1 MGMKQRLG
9 IAMALLGEP
18 ELLILD
24 EPTNGLDP
32 IGIEELR
39 ELIRS
44 FPEQGITVILS
55 SHILSEVQLL
65 ADKVGIISGGILG
78 YEGALKQGDNLEDL
92 FMNVVRKTRKQVK
105 SMVNIIK
112 AEHQKAK
119 RTMRKKFI
127 WGFPLLTFVMAFIF
141 TLGMTNAYAES
152 VWNWWYTL
160 LLPGMIAL
168 FCYLSVAQEKKIKY
182 YHLMTIPTDR
192 RKLLLG
198 KIIYIGYMILFSNV
212 IVFAGATLGGF
223 LLTTHVPVKGAL
235 IAVLFLTVSE
245 LWEIPVALFLS
256 ERFGM
261 IVNLFVCLFITV
273 SGVVISQ
280 TRIWY
285 VLVSAIPMRM
295 MCPLLHVLPNGL
307 AAEAGNPL
315 LDTGVIVPGMCLSII
330 WFVFVT
336 VLFLKWFERR
346 EVK

>member
-1 MGMKQRLG
+1 
-9 IAMALLGEP
+9 
-18 ELLILD
+18 
-24 EPTNGLDP
+24 
-32 IGIEELR
+32 
-39 ELIRS
+39 
-44 FPEQGITVILS
+44 
-55 SHILSEVQLL
+55 
-65 ADKVGIISGGILG
+65 
-78 YEGALKQGDNLEDL
+78 
-92 FMNVVRKTRKQVK
+92 
-105 SMVNIIK
+105 
-112 AEHQKAK
+112 
-119 RTMRKKFI
+119 MRKKFI

-223 LLTTHVPVKGAL
+223 LLTTHVPVGGAL

-285 VLVSAIPMRM
+285 VLVSAVPMRM
-295 MCPLLHVLPNGL
+295 MCVASCFTKWTCRRSRESSFGYGSHCSGNVSLNHLVCFCNG
-307 AAEAGNPL
+307 
-315 LDTGVIVPGMCLSII
+315 S
-330 WFVFVT
+330 VFEMV
-336 VLFLKWFERR
+336 
-346 EVK
+346 

>member
-1 MGMKQRLG
+1 MLM
-9 IAMALLGEP
+9 
-18 ELLILD
+18 
-24 EPTNGLDP
+24 
-32 IGIEELR
+32 
-39 ELIRS
+39 
-44 FPEQGITVILS
+44 
-55 SHILSEVQLL
+55 
-65 ADKVGIISGGILG
+65 
-78 YEGALKQGDNLEDL
+78 
-92 FMNVVRKTRKQVK
+92 
-105 SMVNIIK
+105 
-112 AEHQKAK
+112 QK
-119 RTMRKKFI
+119 
-127 WGFPLLTFVMAFIF
+127 
-141 TLGMTNAYAES
+141 S

-198 KIIYIGYMILFSNV
+198 KIIYIGNMILFSNV

-261 IVNLFVCLFITV
+261 IVNLFVCLFIA
-273 SGVVISQ
+273 SQ
-280 TRIWY
+280 RCGNITNQN
-285 VLVSAIPMRM
+285 LVCTCFCNPYANDVPVASCFA
-295 MCPLLHVLPNGL
+295 NGL

>member
-1 MGMKQRLG
+1 
-9 IAMALLGEP
+9 
-18 ELLILD
+18 
-24 EPTNGLDP
+24 
-32 IGIEELR
+32 
-39 ELIRS
+39 
-44 FPEQGITVILS
+44 
-55 SHILSEVQLL
+55 
-65 ADKVGIISGGILG
+65 
-78 YEGALKQGDNLEDL
+78 
-92 FMNVVRKTRKQVK
+92 
-105 SMVNIIK
+105 MVNIIK

-223 LLTTHVPVKGAL
+223 LLTTHVPVGGAL

-295 MCPLLHVLPNGL
+295 MCPLLHVLFYQMDLPQKQGIL
-307 AAEAGNPL
+307 FWIRESLFRECVSQSSG
-315 LDTGVIVPGMCLSII
+315 
-330 WFVFVT
+330 
-336 VLFLKWFERR
+336 LFL
-346 EVK
+346 

>member
-1 MGMKQRLG
+1 
-9 IAMALLGEP
+9 
-18 ELLILD
+18 
-24 EPTNGLDP
+24 
-32 IGIEELR
+32 
-39 ELIRS
+39 
-44 FPEQGITVILS
+44 
-55 SHILSEVQLL
+55 
-65 ADKVGIISGGILG
+65 
-78 YEGALKQGDNLEDL
+78 
-92 FMNVVRKTRKQVK
+92 
-105 SMVNIIK
+105 MVNIVR

-119 RTMRKKFI
+119 RTMRQKFI

-168 FCYLSVAQEKKIKY
+168 LSYLSVAQEKKIKY
-182 YHLMTIPTDR
+182 YHLMTLSTDR
-192 RKLLLG
+192 SKLLLG
-198 KIIYIGYMILFSNV
+198 KIIYIGCMLLLSNV
-212 IVFAGATLGGF
+212 IVFAGATIGGF
-223 LLTTHVPVKGAL
+223 LLTTHVPVGGAL

-261 IVNLFVCLFITV
+261 IVNLFVSLFITV

-285 VLVSAIPMRM
+285 VLVSAIPMRI
-295 MCPLLHVLPNGL
+295 MCPLLHILPNGL
-307 AAEAGNPL
+307 AAETGNPL
-315 LDTGVIVPGMCLSII
+315 LNMGVIAPGICLSIV
-330 WFVFVT
+330 WFVLAT

>member
-1 MGMKQRLG
+1 MLQTQNLCKYFRKQKAVNNVSLNIEKGQIYGLLGPNGAGKSTTLKMLTGMMKPTAGKIYFDGKLLDRKDLSKIGALIENPPIYENLSARENLKVRQLLLGTDENRIDEVLQIVSLTNTGKKKAGQFSLGMKQRLG

-168 FCYLSVAQEKKIKY
+168 FCYLSVAQEK
-182 YHLMTIPTDR
+182 R
-192 RKLLLG
+192 
-198 KIIYIGYMILFSNV
+198 
-212 IVFAGATLGGF
+212 
-223 LLTTHVPVKGAL
+223 
-235 IAVLFLTVSE
+235 
-245 LWEIPVALFLS
+245 
-256 ERFGM
+256 
-261 IVNLFVCLFITV
+261 
-273 SGVVISQ
+273 
-280 TRIWY
+280 
-285 VLVSAIPMRM
+285 
-295 MCPLLHVLPNGL
+295 
-307 AAEAGNPL
+307 
-315 LDTGVIVPGMCLSII
+315 
-330 WFVFVT
+330 
-336 VLFLKWFERR
+336 
-346 EVK
+346 

>member
-1 MGMKQRLG
+1 
-9 IAMALLGEP
+9 
-18 ELLILD
+18 
-24 EPTNGLDP
+24 
-32 IGIEELR
+32 
-39 ELIRS
+39 
-44 FPEQGITVILS
+44 
-55 SHILSEVQLL
+55 
-65 ADKVGIISGGILG
+65 
-78 YEGALKQGDNLEDL
+78 
-92 FMNVVRKTRKQVK
+92 
-105 SMVNIIK
+105 MVNIIK

-223 LLTTHVPVKGAL
+223 LLTTHVPVGGAL

-261 IVNLFVCLFITV
+261 INITNQNLVCACFCNPYANDVPVASCFTKWTCRRSRESSFGYGSHCSGNV
-273 SGVVISQ
+273 SLNH
-280 TRIWY
+280 
-285 VLVSAIPMRM
+285 LV
-295 MCPLLHVLPNGL
+295 CFCNG
-307 AAEAGNPL
+307 
-315 LDTGVIVPGMCLSII
+315 S
-330 WFVFVT
+330 VFEMV
-336 VLFLKWFERR
+336 
-346 EVK
+346 

>member
-1 MGMKQRLG
+1 MGDRVILHSDINCCYASIEHLHHPELAGKPLAVGGDPEARHG
-9 IAMALLGEP
+9 IVLTADYIAKKYGVKTGMALWQAKQVCPDITFVSPRMDLYLRFSRMAHEIYAEYTDKQEP
-18 ELLILD
+18 YGIDECWLDVTGSSSLKGDGLLIAQ
-24 EPTNGLDP
+24 E
-32 IGIEELR
+32 ISKRMKSEL
-39 ELIRS
+39 
-44 FPEQGITVILS
+44 GITVS
-55 SHILSEVQLL
+55 
-65 ADKVGIISGGILG
+65 VGVSF
-78 YEGALKQGDNLEDL
+78 N
-92 FMNVVRKTRKQVK
+92 
-105 SMVNIIK
+105 
-112 AEHQKAK
+112 
-119 RTMRKKFI
+119 
-127 WGFPLLTFVMAFIF
+127 
-141 TLGMTNAYAES
+141 
-152 VWNWWYTL
+152 
-160 LLPGMIAL
+160 
-168 FCYLSVAQEKKIKY
+168 KI
-182 YHLMTIPTDR
+182 
-192 RKLLLG
+192 
-198 KIIYIGYMILFSNV
+198 
-212 IVFAGATLGGF
+212 F